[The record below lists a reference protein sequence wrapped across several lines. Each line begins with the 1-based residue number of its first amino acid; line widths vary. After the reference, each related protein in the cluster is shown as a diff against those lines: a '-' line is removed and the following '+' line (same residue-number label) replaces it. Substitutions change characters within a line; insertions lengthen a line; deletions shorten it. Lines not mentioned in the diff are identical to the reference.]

1 MKICPYSFAQVLTL
15 QITYDNKN
23 MVCIYMGFESDSNLF
38 LMILRIKT
46 TPLPLLNLVTNCKDF
61 ASLARPSTS
70 RVMLL
75 GQKQAT
81 TYMKQTAGKD
91 SCGRRCQAGIT
102 QELCTRAKAAPIPC
116 APATSTARDGSTTQ

>member
-15 QITYDNKN
+15 QRTYDNKN

-75 GQKQAT
+75 GKNSQPLT
-81 TYMKQTAGKD
+81 WNRLWERIPAGVD
-91 SCGRRCQAGIT
+91 VR
-102 QELCTRAKAAPIPC
+102 QE
-116 APATSTARDGSTTQ
+116 